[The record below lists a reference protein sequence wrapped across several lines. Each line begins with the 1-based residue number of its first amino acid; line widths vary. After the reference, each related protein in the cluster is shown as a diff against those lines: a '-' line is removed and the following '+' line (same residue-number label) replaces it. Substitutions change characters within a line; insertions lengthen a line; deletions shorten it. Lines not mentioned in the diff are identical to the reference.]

1 MELTIEEQRLRRKQ
15 QDHERYMR
23 HHEERLKRNREYY
36 AQNREKCILAVRI
49 SEYKRYLR
57 EKSENLNNN

>member
-1 MELTIEEQRLRRKQ
+1 MEELEIQRLRRKQ
-15 QDHERYMR
+15 YDHERYMR

-57 EKSENLNNN
+57 EKSVNLNNN